1 MQKLSRHK
9 QRIIA
14 LQILYSLDIKNR
26 LNDQS
31 VFLELKALKNNTE
44 AEKIE
49 VKDSYYEK
57 IIKGVIT
64 LREGLDQIIRDTA
77 IDWELN
83 RISPLARNILRIALW
98 EMKNGIPEGVAIDEA
113 VELAKEFD
121 SRETASFINGVLG
134 KCSRNFN
141 K

>member
-44 AEKIE
+44 AEEIE